1 MRETRECFGI
11 WNTDTILHDLF
22 HRGHG
27 RFPFATNGPA
37 RKYLLAMGST
47 IGLKRRPYAMVSS
60 NVIRRALAGRRQ
72 APCCSRSFSGRA
84 ATAHQATRRRYVCG
98 DGDHSFCRSDGA
110 LPVRWMPLRPAKV
123 FGRPAAFV
131 YKNKDK

>member
-37 RKYLLAMGST
+37 RKYLLSMGST
-47 IGLKRRPYAMVSS
+47 IGLSADR
-60 NVIRRALAGRRQ
+60 
-72 APCCSRSFSGRA
+72 
-84 ATAHQATRRRYVCG
+84 TR
-98 DGDHSFCRSDGA
+98 
-110 LPVRWMPLRPAKV
+110 W
-123 FGRPAAFV
+123 
-131 YKNKDK
+131 